1 MRAAGLILAIL
12 LLVPVAGAAAEE
24 TAVTAAVDSERIGE
38 NESLTLRIEVKGAS
52 LPPVEEPDLGA
63 VADFTVA
70 SGPNLSSSTSMVWSG
85 GGARMTSIRQYTYV
99 LLPKRRGTLRIPPI
113 PVRVGDAERR
123 TEAIAVEVVAG
134 SPRREGSGRRS
145 GRSPSGGSSG
155 ARRSAEEEPDLFME
169 ATLDRER
176 VYVGEQVLLV
186 YRLYTQAE
194 LAALPQPTELPAF
207 TDFWVEE
214 IPVDPRSTIRRATV
228 RGREYTEITLMKRAL
243 FPTRSGALA
252 IEETVFEIPIQ
263 HRSSDPFERFLGRA
277 RAVYRRTPVRTLRV
291 LPLPEENRPDAFS
304 GGVGRFTLSVTADRL
319 EAQVNDA
326 IGLTV
331 EVEGDGNLSALGR
344 PILPDLPD
352 YRLYDPKVEEE
363 RRLEGDRIRGK
374 RTWSYVLV
382 PLAPGEKSIPP
393 VRFAYFDPSARAY
406 RELSNPPISLSVS
419 GTAAGPLAGG
429 AGAARRDVVAMR
441 RDIRYIKPASSL
453 GTGLDG
459 LRKSPWFLVLI
470 LLPVAG
476 NAALFVHLRRREHLS
491 ANVHLF
497 RRRRA
502 SRVAGKRLRAARR
515 LAADGAA
522 SAFYAEMDRALTGYL
537 ADKFN
542 VAAAGLTRDRITEL
556 LGSSRV
562 PDSVRAETL
571 RCLEQCDYGRFA
583 PDAAAAARLQS
594 VLERGE
600 RAVSAL
606 ERCLG

>member
-1 MRAAGLILAIL
+1 MRPSGLILAIL
-12 LLVPVAGAAAEE
+12 LLVPCAGAAAEE
-24 TAVTAAVDSERIGE
+24 IAVTATADSERIGE
-38 NESLTLRIEVKGAS
+38 NESLTLTIEVKGAS
-52 LPPVEEPDLGA
+52 LPPVEEPELGSI
-63 VADFTVA
+63 ADFTVA

-113 PVRVGDAERR
+113 PVKVGDEHRR

-134 SPRREGSGRRS
+134 STRRERSRRRSDRSSSDAAPDGRRS
-145 GRSPSGGSSG
+145 G
-155 ARRSAEEEPDLFME
+155 AEEPDIFME
-169 ATLDRER
+169 AILDRES

-194 LAALPQPTELPAF
+194 LAALPQPRELPAF

-214 IPVDPRSTIRRATV
+214 IPVDPRSTLARKTV

-243 FPTRSGALA
+243 FPTRSGALT
-252 IEETVFEIPIQ
+252 IGETVFEIPIH
-263 HRSSDPFERFLGRA
+263 HRSNDPFERFFGRS
-277 RAVYRRTPVRTLRV
+277 RAVYRRTPARTLRV

-304 GGVGRFTLSVTADRL
+304 GGVGRFTMSVTADRV
-319 EAQVNDA
+319 EARVNDA

-331 EVEGDGNLSALGR
+331 AVEGDGNLRALGK

-393 VRFAYFDPSARAY
+393 VHFAYFDPSARAY
-406 RELSNPPISLSVS
+406 RELSNPPIDLSVS
-419 GTAAGPLAGG
+419 GTAAAPLAGG

-453 GTGLDG
+453 GTDLDG
-459 LRKSPWFLVLI
+459 LRRSPWFLALV
-470 LLPVAG
+470 LLPVVG
-476 NAALFVHLRRREHLS
+476 NAALFAHLRRREHLS
-491 ANVHLF
+491 TNVHLF

-502 SRVAGKRLRAARR
+502 SRVARKRLRAARR
-515 LAADGAA
+515 LAAGGVA

-537 ADKFN
+537 ADKFS

-556 LGSSRV
+556 LASGRV
-562 PDSVRAETL
+562 PDDLRAETL
-571 RCLEQCDYGRFA
+571 GCLEQCDYGRFA
-583 PDAAAAARLQS
+583 PDAAGAARLQS
-594 VLERGE
+594 ILARGE
-600 RAVSAL
+600 KAISKL